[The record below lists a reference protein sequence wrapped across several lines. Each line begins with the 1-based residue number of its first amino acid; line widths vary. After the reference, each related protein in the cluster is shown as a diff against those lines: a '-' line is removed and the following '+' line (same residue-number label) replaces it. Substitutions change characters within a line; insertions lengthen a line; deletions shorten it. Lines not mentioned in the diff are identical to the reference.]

1 MLDFLKII
9 SIEGVVK
16 RRALGVLFLV
26 LALGMLVAGETVL
39 QDKLSSS
46 LFVLYWLA
54 CFVFTMLAMIV
65 ALRDLRALQSKAR
78 KEQRG
83 LLDDT
88 IEKIVTDAKAKQR
101 RNGGAKGG
109 TDRRRHAWL
118 ASARSVQEQGSA
130 LFRRALEEEGW
141 QDRRQVIAALG

>member
-1 MLDFLKII
+1 M
-9 SIEGVVK
+9 K
-16 RRALGVLFLV
+16 RRALGILFLV
-26 LALGMLVAGETVL
+26 LALGMLLAGETVL
-39 QDKLSSS
+39 QGRLSSS

-88 IEKIVTDAKAKQR
+88 IEKIVTDAKTKER
-101 RNGGAKGG
+101 RNGGSKPR
-109 TDRRRHAWL
+109 TDRR
-118 ASARSVQEQGSA
+118 
-130 LFRRALEEEGW
+130 
-141 QDRRQVIAALG
+141 

>member
-78 KEQRG
+78 KEAHYKSQP
-83 LLDDT
+83 T
-88 IEKIVTDAKAKQR
+88 MAKA
-101 RNGGAKGG
+101 
-109 TDRRRHAWL
+109 L
-118 ASARSVQEQGSA
+118 
-130 LFRRALEEEGW
+130 
-141 QDRRQVIAALG
+141 

>member
-88 IEKIVTDAKAKQR
+88 IEKIVTDAKAKQT
-101 RNGGAKGG
+101 RNGRAKRG
-109 TDRRRHAWL
+109 TDRR
-118 ASARSVQEQGSA
+118 
-130 LFRRALEEEGW
+130 
-141 QDRRQVIAALG
+141 